1 MAQCSIFKCFFKNPK
16 FKFNIIKRLQHACS
30 AVRMDVEVNKG
41 QGVRLWDK
49 NGKEYLDFIGA
60 QGSVNAGHC
69 HPKLINC
76 MQEQMCILHQTSQ
89 GINTNVLPEFS
100 QYICQLFNYDRVI
113 TQNSGLEACETAV
126 KLARIWGYK
135 LKKICPK
142 EAVVVFCNNNYWG
155 CSIAAVSSS
164 TDPLL
169 FSGFQPLL
177 SGLKLIPYDDPC
189 SLEEIL
195 RNPNV
200 CGFMVEP
207 IQGDYGV
214 CLPQDGYLAEVR
226 RLCTQ
231 HKVLWICN
239 EVLTGLGRTG
249 LMLGVDHECV
259 KPDILVLGK
268 SLAGGMYPVSAA
280 LASCEVMDLLRPGSH
295 TSTFAGNPLGTRTA
309 LSMLKLIKEECLC
322 ENAAN
327 MGALL
332 RDGLLC
338 TFNKDDMPILR
349 GKGLLYSCKIDPRIG
364 SPWEIAENLRDC
376 GLLVWPSHNEYL
388 RFTPP
393 LVVSE
398 EEVTQAISIFKKVI
412 DHMKGVHKNC

>member
-1 MAQCSIFKCFFKNPK
+1 MAQISK
-16 FKFNIIKRLQHACS
+16 FTTLLKKVPNKLEYFKRLQHANS
-30 AVRMDVEVNKG
+30 SLTLDVEVNKG

-60 QGSVNAGHC
+60 HGSINAGHC

-76 MQEQMCILHQTSQ
+76 MQEQMCLLHQTTQS
-89 GINTNVLPEFS
+89 INTNVLPEFA
-100 QYICQLFNYDRVI
+100 QYICQMFNYDRVI
-113 TQNSGLEACETAV
+113 TVNSGLEACEAAA
-126 KLARIWGYK
+126 KMARIWGYK
-135 LKKICPK
+135 VKKICPK
-142 EAVVVFCNNNYWG
+142 DAILVFCNCNYWG
-155 CSIAAVSSS
+155 CSLAAVSASC
-164 TDPLL
+164 DPLL

-177 SGLKLIPYDDPC
+177 TGMKLIPYDDPC

-207 IQGDYGV
+207 LQCDCGV
-214 CLPQDGYLAEVR
+214 MVPQDGYLAEVR

-239 EVLTGLGRTG
+239 EVVTGLGRTG

-259 KPDILVLGK
+259 KPDILVLGR

-295 TSTFAGNPLGTRTA
+295 MSTFAGNPLGARTA
-309 LSMLKLIKEECLC
+309 LAMLKLIKEECLC

-338 TFNKDDMPILR
+338 TFSKDDMPILR
-349 GKGLLYSCKIDPRIG
+349 GKGLLYACKIDPRIG
-364 SPWEIAENLRDC
+364 SPMEITENLRDC
-376 GLLVWPSHNEYL
+376 GLLVWPNRDEFL

-398 EEVTQAISIFKKVI
+398 EEITQAISIFKKVV
-412 DHMKGVHKNC
+412 DHMKGPHCVC